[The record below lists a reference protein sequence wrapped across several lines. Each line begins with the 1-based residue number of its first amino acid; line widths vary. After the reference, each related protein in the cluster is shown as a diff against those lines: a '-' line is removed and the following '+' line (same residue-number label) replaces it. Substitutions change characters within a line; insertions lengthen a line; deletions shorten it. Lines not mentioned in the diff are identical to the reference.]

1 MEQEFIILT
10 ADATGKIDGA
20 AFFRAPAEDGFKAA
34 RSRAVLSG
42 SEKFWVFRVIK
53 DEGRGAG
60 KSQDASL
67 SFEPVEKQP
76 DKKMK

>member
-10 ADATGKIDGA
+10 ADAAGKIDGA

-53 DEGRGAG
+53 DESKG
-60 KSQDASL
+60 KEASL
-67 SFEPVEKQP
+67 SFEPVEKKAE
-76 DKKMK
+76 KKAK